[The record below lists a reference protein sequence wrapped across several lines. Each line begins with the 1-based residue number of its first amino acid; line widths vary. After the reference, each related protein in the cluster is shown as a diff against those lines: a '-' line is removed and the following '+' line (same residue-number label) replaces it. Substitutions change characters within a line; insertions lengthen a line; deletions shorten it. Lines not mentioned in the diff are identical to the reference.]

1 MLKISC
7 LEGRGRPDW
16 IKVHKFEIIKA
27 AAAGD
32 KTNFIHPLLVIL
44 ASNCEA
50 ATSQSRALQMQI
62 LNWQQ
67 QDATGGKEARTIL
80 PPILRAKNLNYPQI
94 NIFQKYKVGRFL
106 IILITDFGLMKS
118 TPYIMN
124 VLYTTVWSF
133 LYGSA
138 ELHFCF
144 IVINTEIQTTDR
156 EDIRKGISEP
166 KHVYPHLYS

>member
-1 MLKISC
+1 MSGGP
-7 LEGRGRPDW
+7 GRQDW
-16 IKVHKFEIIKA
+16 IKAHKFEIII

-32 KTNFIHPLLVIL
+32 KTNFILVIL

-50 ATSQSRALQMQI
+50 PTIQNGTLQI

-67 QDATGGKEARTIL
+67 QDATGGKEARTFL

-118 TPYIMN
+118 TPYTMN
-124 VLYTTVWSF
+124 VL
-133 LYGSA
+133 
-138 ELHFCF
+138 
-144 IVINTEIQTTDR
+144 
-156 EDIRKGISEP
+156 
-166 KHVYPHLYS
+166 

>member
-1 MLKISC
+1 MS
-7 LEGRGRPDW
+7 GGPGRPDW

-32 KTNFIHPLLVIL
+32 KTNFIHPLLICF
-44 ASNCEA
+44 ASNEA
-50 ATSQSRALQMQI
+50 PTIQSGTLQMQI
-62 LNWQQ
+62 LNWQ

-80 PPILRAKNLNYPQI
+80 PPILRAKSLNYLQI

-124 VLYTTVWSF
+124 VLYKKVWSLCRTSF
-133 LYGSA
+133 LFYSDQHRNQHNRRRRYQKRD
-138 ELHFCF
+138 LR
-144 IVINTEIQTTDR
+144 TQTCLSTFVFL
-156 EDIRKGISEP
+156 I
-166 KHVYPHLYS
+166 

>member
-16 IKVHKFEIIKA
+16 IKAHKFEIITAAA

-32 KTNFIHPLLVIL
+32 KTNFILVIF
-44 ASNCEA
+44 ASKCEA
-50 ATSQSRALQMQI
+50 PTIQSGTIQMQI
-62 LNWQQ
+62 LNWQ
-67 QDATGGKEARTIL
+67 QDATGGKEARAIL

-124 VLYTTVWSF
+124 VLYTKV
-133 LYGSA
+133 
-138 ELHFCF
+138 
-144 IVINTEIQTTDR
+144 
-156 EDIRKGISEP
+156 
-166 KHVYPHLYS
+166 

>member
-7 LEGRGRPDW
+7 LEGWGRLDW
-16 IKVHKFEIIKA
+16 IKAHKFEIII

-32 KTNFIHPLLVIL
+32 KTNFILVIL

-50 ATSQSRALQMQI
+50 PTIQSGTLEMQI
-62 LNWQQ
+62 LNWQ

-80 PPILRAKNLNYPQI
+80 PPILRAKNLNDPQI
-94 NIFQKYKVGRFL
+94 NIFQKSNDQMIL

-124 VLYTTVWSF
+124 VLYTKVW
-133 LYGSA
+133 SA

-156 EDIRKGISEP
+156 EIDIRKGISEP